1 MLMSAQHPLNVRLTS
16 VQKNIACLIGEM
28 VKITYEINLFGAVE
42 VTCAGQ
48 AVTGFRSQKTLV
60 LLAYLILEDR
70 PITRD
75 YVAGLLWP
83 DIPHNEAMG
92 RLRRTLHNLTTLLPG
107 CLEVDRRTVYYS
119 PAAPAVVDVRQFA
132 SLTEKGDLTSLTRA
146 VALATAPFL
155 EGVYLADS
163 AEMESWIVGE
173 QERWQQQVL
182 QVLERITTSYTEQGA
197 YQQALTYAQ
206 QWVRLAPWHE
216 EAHRQV
222 MALLAQTG
230 QPRLALAQYEIC
242 RRALADELGVEVATE
257 TTALYEAI
265 RSGNY
270 KQRLSIRAQHEE
282 VAHDLSVEP
291 QQGREPIVR
300 VPRDRRAQQILLNK
314 VKSFWVE
321 GVLENSLHGAVLIE
335 LGLEARPAAV
345 AYPWE
350 LVLLRPGE
358 DRHPLPEGCSITDVF
373 EETGQALLILGEPGS
388 GKTTMLLE
396 LARHCIQKAEEDDNQ
411 PIPVV
416 FNLSSWQGGALTD
429 WLVEEL
435 NEKYLLPRHIG
446 QKWVA
451 TDQLLLLLDGLDEVK
466 RERQAA
472 CIEAI
477 NAFRRLHGLTPIAV
491 CSRVADYEAVAPRL
505 RLQSA
510 VLLQS
515 LSPEQVELYL
525 AEVGPE
531 LKVVRTLLQED
542 TTLQELARTPLM
554 LSIMTLAYRGLAGD
568 QLEHLASIEARRQH
582 LFATYVTRMFERRGL
597 RSLYPAAQTVR
608 WLAWLA
614 GKMKEQAQT
623 VFLIEGLQPGWLESS
638 RLRWL
643 YLFGSRVTTSLISGL
658 IGGIIF
664 GVCLNLIRETS
675 EGIQRGITEGALG
688 GLLLGFLLGLIEI
701 TRTEKWIN
709 IPKLQSISDYWKSV
723 LNILIVGVATWI
735 TITLWFALVFGLS
748 NWLNKGLG
756 FWWREGLFV
765 GLWFGLSAGI
775 IIGLRANH
783 SVMTEDIQTVE
794 SLRWSV
800 VKASK
805 GGTFGIMSGLVLG
818 LIYGTSIV
826 FTGKVTPFAEPIYNS
841 NLNITLTLSM
851 IGALFG
857 GLIGAVFGGLQ
868 GSFITTKTIPNQGIR
883 LSLLNSIIFGL
894 LGLVIGAI
902 IVGFTGL
909 LLKANSRELM
919 AFSLYGTFFGL
930 LAILWY
936 GGFNVVKHYT
946 LRLIIWRT
954 NTLPWN
960 YAAFLDYAAERIFLR
975 KVGGGYIFVHRL
987 LLEYFAEL
995 EHAQDEKI
1003 KVRT

>member
-1 MLMSAQHPLNVRLTS
+1 MLMSAHHPLNVRLTS
-16 VQKNIACLIGEM
+16 VQKNIACLVGEM
-28 VKITYEINLFGAVE
+28 AKTTYEINLFGAVE

-48 AVTGFRSQKTLV
+48 TVTGFRSQKTLV

-75 YVAGLLWP
+75 YLAGLLWP
-83 DIPHNEAMG
+83 DIPHNEALG

-107 CLEVDRRTVYYS
+107 CLEVDRRTVHYS
-119 PAAPAVVDVRQFA
+119 LAAPAVVDVRQFA
-132 SLTEKGDLTSLTRA
+132 SLTENGDLTSLTRA

-163 AEMESWIVGE
+163 AEMETWIVGE

-242 RRALADELGVEVATE
+242 RRALADELGVDVATE
-257 TTALYEAI
+257 TTALFEAI

-270 KQRLSIRAQHEE
+270 KQRSPRSAQHEE
-282 VAHDLSVEP
+282 VAHDFSVEP

-300 VPRDRRAQQILLNK
+300 VPGDRRAQQILLNK

-350 LVLLRPGE
+350 MVLLRPGE

-396 LARHCIQKAEEDDNQ
+396 LARHCIQKAEEADSQ

-416 FNLSSWQGGALTD
+416 FNLSSWQGGALSD

-451 TDQLLLLLDGLDEVK
+451 TDQFLLLLDGLDEVK

-477 NAFRRLHGLTPIAV
+477 NAFRRLHGLTAIVV

-542 TTLQELARTPLM
+542 ATLQELARTPLM

-623 VFLIEGLQPGWLESS
+623 VFLIEGLQPGWLESA
-638 RLRWL
+638 RLRWI
-643 YLFGSRVTTSLISGL
+643 YLFGSRISPTLVAGF
-658 IGGIIF
+658 IGGLLMGISDDLLR
-664 GVCLNLIRETS
+664 GTTG
-675 EGIQRGITEGALG
+675 GIQPGIIVGLAG
-688 GLLLGFLLGLIEI
+688 GLLLGLAISLMEIGPMGKRSGIFRMQQLSDLWKSTLYILVVAAAVWIILLGFGLI
-701 TRTEKWIN
+701 
-709 IPKLQSISDYWKSV
+709 L
-723 LNILIVGVATWI
+723 
-735 TITLWFALVFGLS
+735 GLS
-748 NWLNKGLG
+748 NWLNNGFR
-756 FWWREGLFV
+756 FWWELGSMGGFFAAMSFGILF
-765 GLWFGLSAGI
+765 FLSYNRHF
-775 IIGLRANH
+775 L
-783 SVMTEDIQTVE
+783 TDDIQTVE
-794 SLRWSV
+794 NFRWSPR
-800 VKASK
+800 KALK
-805 GGTFGIMSGLVLG
+805 GGTYGAIWGIAIGGIVASVHKFTSQIHPLFQPIYKADANVVLIMSLTWALILG
-818 LIYGTSIV
+818 L
-826 FTGKVTPFAEPIYNS
+826 
-841 NLNITLTLSM
+841 
-851 IGALFG
+851 G
-857 GLIGAVFGGLQ
+857 GVVFGGVE
-868 GSFITTKTIPNQGIR
+868 GSFQSSKTRPNQGIR
-883 LSLLNSIIFGL
+883 LSLKNSLILGFVGVGL
-894 LGLVIGAI
+894 GTMVL
-902 IVGFTGL
+902 GFTMFL
-909 LLKANSRELM
+909 LQANDNELLANSL
-919 AFSLYGTFFGL
+919 FG
-930 LAILWY
+930 IYWGIIGFLWY
-936 GGFNVVKHYT
+936 GGFDVVKHYS
-946 LRLIIWRT
+946 LRFILWRT
-954 NTLPWN
+954 HALPWN

-995 EHAQDEKI
+995 EHAQDEK
-1003 KVRT
+1003 